1 MGLSVACVQ
10 EYLSLQY
17 AVSWRTWVGMAGFIL
32 MAYLPTASLCIPART
47 RRGTLLQLFG
57 LVCPFLIAL
66 AACTLCWGDPHDYGD
81 GMAFAL
87 AVVIPGIFGPL
98 FVFLPVWILH
108 HILGIIEK
116 RKEKKSSSMGLHE

>member
-1 MGLSVACVQ
+1 
-10 EYLSLQY
+10 
-17 AVSWRTWVGMAGFIL
+17 MASGG
-32 MAYLPTASLCIPART
+32 PE
-47 RRGTLLQLFG
+47 QLFNG
-57 LVCPFLIAL
+57 RHADGNRQNIRRRQKMGQFVGSIFLLIIPFLRDLGKIAL